1 MGVTGFFQRL
11 FGSRKANR
19 KASSIDVKTAPLS
32 EEQLAAVSRPDA
44 PIQPAQ
50 YLVGCAQSVGIQRD
64 HNEDSLFV
72 LNTILSGDKEIP
84 AGIFIIADG
93 MGGHEHGEVASSVA
107 TRVMADHLLSNLHS
121 LFTGGSMDSQS
132 TSLQEILGSGVAAVQ
147 RAVTSKAPGGGTT
160 LTAAL
165 ALGTQVVLAH
175 VGDSR
180 AYLIKASGEM
190 HAITQDHSLVQRLIE
205 LGELNEEEARV
216 YPHRNVLYRAVG
228 QVDPLHPDIHSHEFP
243 QPGYLLICSDGLW
256 GVVSDA
262 DIFRII
268 QRSET
273 VQEACRQLVDA
284 ANNEGG
290 PDNISVILVKL
301 PR

>member
-1 MGVTGFFQRL
+1 MTGFFARL
-11 FGSRKANR
+11 FRNRKVER
-19 KASSIDVKTAPLS
+19 KASSLDIKTAPLS
-32 EEQLAAVSRPDA
+32 EEQLAAVSRSEA

-50 YLVGCAQSVGIQRD
+50 YLVGCAQSVGILRD

-72 LNTILSGDKEIP
+72 LNTVLSGDKQIP
-84 AGIFIIADG
+84 AGIFIVADG

-107 TRVMADHLLSNLHS
+107 TRVMADHLLSSLHN
-121 LFTGGSMDSQS
+121 LFTGGSMDNQS

-160 LTAAL
+160 LTVAL

-256 GVVSDA
+256 GVVSDT

-273 VQEACRQLVDA
+273 VQEACRQLVEA

>member
-1 MGVTGFFQRL
+1 MTGFFQRL

-50 YLVGCAQSVGIQRD
+50 YLVGCAQSVGLQRD

-72 LNTILSGDKEIP
+72 LNTILSGDKQIP
-84 AGIFIIADG
+84 VGIFISADG
-93 MGGHEHGEVASSVA
+93 MGGHEHIEVASSLA

>member
-1 MGVTGFFQRL
+1 VTGFFARL
-11 FGSRKANR
+11 FRNRKVER
-19 KASSIDVKTAPLS
+19 KASSLDIKTAPLS
-32 EEQLAAVSRPDA
+32 EEQLAAVSRSEA

-50 YLVGCAQSVGIQRD
+50 YLVGCAQSVGILRD

-72 LNTILSGDKEIP
+72 LNTVLSGDKQIP
-84 AGIFIIADG
+84 AGIFIVADG

-107 TRVMADHLLSNLHS
+107 TRVMADHLLSSLHN
-121 LFTGGSMDSQS
+121 LFTGGSMDNQS

-160 LTAAL
+160 LTVAL

-256 GVVSDA
+256 GVVSDT

-273 VQEACRQLVDA
+273 VQEACRQLVEA

>member
-1 MGVTGFFQRL
+1 MTGFFERL
-11 FGSRKANR
+11 FRNRKVVR
-19 KASSIDVKTAPLS
+19 KASSLDIKTAPLS
-32 EEQLAAVSRPDA
+32 EEQLAAVSRHEA
-44 PIQPAQ
+44 PIQPSQ

-72 LNTILSGDKEIP
+72 LNTILSGGDKEIP
-84 AGIFIIADG
+84 AGIFIVADG
-93 MGGHEHGEVASSVA
+93 MGGHEHGEIASSVA
-107 TRVMADHLLSNLHS
+107 ARVMAEHLLSNLHG

-165 ALGTQVVLAH
+165 ALGSQVVLAH

-180 AYLIKASGEM
+180 AYLIRTSGEM
-190 HAITQDHSLVQRLIE
+190 HAVTQDHSLVQRLIE

-228 QVDPLHPDIHSHEFP
+228 QVEPLHPDIHSHEFP

-268 QRSET
+268 QKSET
-273 VQEACRQLVDA
+273 VDDACRQLVEA

-290 PDNISVILVKL
+290 PDNISVILVKF

>member
-1 MGVTGFFQRL
+1 MTGFFARL
-11 FGSRKANR
+11 FRNRKVER
-19 KASSIDVKTAPLS
+19 KASSLDIKTAPLS
-32 EEQLAAVSRPDA
+32 EEQLAAVSRSEA

-50 YLVGCAQSVGIQRD
+50 YLVGCAQSVGILRD

-72 LNTILSGDKEIP
+72 LNTILSGDKQIP
-84 AGIFIIADG
+84 AGIFIVADG

-107 TRVMADHLLSNLHS
+107 TRVMADHLLSSLHN
-121 LFTGGSMDSQS
+121 LFTGGSMDNQS

-147 RAVTSKAPGGGTT
+147 RAVTTKAPGGGTT
-160 LTAAL
+160 LTVAL

-256 GVVSDA
+256 GVVSDT

-273 VQEACRQLVDA
+273 VQEACRQLVEA

>member
-1 MGVTGFFQRL
+1 VTGFFARL
-11 FGSRKANR
+11 FRNRKVER
-19 KASSIDVKTAPLS
+19 KASSLDIKTAPLS
-32 EEQLAAVSRPDA
+32 EEQLAAVSRSEA

-50 YLVGCAQSVGIQRD
+50 YLVGCAQSVGILRD

-72 LNTILSGDKEIP
+72 LNTILSGDKQIP
-84 AGIFIIADG
+84 AGIFIVADG

-107 TRVMADHLLSNLHS
+107 TRVMADHLLSSLHN
-121 LFTGGSMDSQS
+121 LFTGGSMDNQS

-160 LTAAL
+160 LTVAL

-256 GVVSDA
+256 GVVSDT

-273 VQEACRQLVDA
+273 VQEACRQLVEA

>member
-1 MGVTGFFQRL
+1 MTGFFERL
-11 FGSRKANR
+11 FRNRKVER
-19 KASSIDVKTAPLS
+19 KASSLDIKTAPLS
-32 EEQLAAVSRPDA
+32 EEQLAAVSRHEA
-44 PIQPAQ
+44 PILPAQ
-50 YLVGCAQSVGIQRD
+50 YLVGCAQSVGLLRD

-72 LNTILSGDKEIP
+72 LNTVLSGGDKEMP
-84 AGIFIIADG
+84 AGIFIVADG

-107 TRVMADHLLSNLHS
+107 TRMMADHLLSNLHG
-121 LFTGGSMDSQS
+121 LFTGGGMDSQA
-132 TSLQEILGSGVAAVQ
+132 TSLQEIMGSGVAAVQ

-160 LTAAL
+160 LTVAL

-180 AYLIKASGEM
+180 AYMIQTSGEM
-190 HAITQDHSLVQRLIE
+190 HAVTQDHSLVQRLIE

-228 QVDPLHPDIHSHEFP
+228 QVEPLHPDIHSHEFP

-256 GVVSDA
+256 GVVSDD
-262 DIFRII
+262 DIFRTV
-268 QRSET
+268 QRSEN
-273 VQEACRQLVDA
+273 VDEACRKLVDA
-284 ANNEGG
+284 ANEAGG

>member
-1 MGVTGFFQRL
+1 
-11 FGSRKANR
+11 
-19 KASSIDVKTAPLS
+19 
-32 EEQLAAVSRPDA
+32 
-44 PIQPAQ
+44 
-50 YLVGCAQSVGIQRD
+50 VGILRD

-72 LNTILSGDKEIP
+72 LNTVLSGDKQIP
-84 AGIFIIADG
+84 AGIFIVADG

-107 TRVMADHLLSNLHS
+107 TRVMADHLLSSLHN
-121 LFTGGSMDSQS
+121 LFTGGSMDNQS

-160 LTAAL
+160 LTVAL

-256 GVVSDA
+256 GVVSDT

-273 VQEACRQLVDA
+273 VQEACRQLVEA

>member
-1 MGVTGFFQRL
+1 MTGFFQRL

>member
-1 MGVTGFFQRL
+1 MTGFFQRL

-19 KASSIDVKTAPLS
+19 KASSIDVKNAPLS
-32 EEQLAAVSRPDA
+32 QEQLAAVSRPDA

>member
-1 MGVTGFFQRL
+1 MTGFFQRL
-11 FGSRKANR
+11 FGNRKTNR
-19 KASSIDVKTAPLS
+19 KASSIDIKTAPLS
-32 EEQLAAVSRPDA
+32 EEQLAAVSRAEA

-50 YLVGCAQSVGIQRD
+50 YLVGCALSVGIQRD
-64 HNEDSLFV
+64 HNEDSMFV
-72 LNTILSGDKEIP
+72 LNTTLSGGDKEIP
-84 AGIFIIADG
+84 AGIFIVADG
-93 MGGHEHGEVASSVA
+93 MGGHEHGEVASAVA
-107 TRVMADHLLSNLHS
+107 TRVMADHLLSNLHG

-147 RAVTSKAPGGGTT
+147 RAVTSEAPGGGTT

-180 AYLIKASGEM
+180 AYLIKNSGEM
-190 HAITQDHSLVQRLIE
+190 HAVTQDHSLVQRLIE
-205 LGELNEEEARV
+205 LGELDEEEARV

-243 QPGYLLICSDGLW
+243 QPGYLLLCSDGLW
-256 GVVSDA
+256 GVVADA

-268 QRSET
+268 QKSET
-273 VQEACRQLVDA
+273 VDEACRQLVAA
-284 ANNEGG
+284 ANLEGG
-290 PDNISVILVKL
+290 PDNISVILVKF

>member
-1 MGVTGFFQRL
+1 MTGFFARL
-11 FGSRKANR
+11 FRNRKVER
-19 KASSIDVKTAPLS
+19 KASSLDIKTAPLS
-32 EEQLAAVSRPDA
+32 EEQLAAVSRSEA

-50 YLVGCAQSVGIQRD
+50 YLVGCAQSVGILRD

-72 LNTILSGDKEIP
+72 LNTVLSGDKQIP
-84 AGIFIIADG
+84 AGIFIVADG

-107 TRVMADHLLSNLHS
+107 TRVMADHLLSSLHN
-121 LFTGGSMDSQS
+121 LFTGGSMDNQS

-147 RAVTSKAPGGGTT
+147 RAVTTKAPGGGTT
-160 LTAAL
+160 LTVAL

-256 GVVSDA
+256 GVVSDT

-273 VQEACRQLVDA
+273 VQEACRQLVEA